1 MDYDEMIYRHPDA
14 PRRKERAYSE
24 EGVDLTQIRRLA
36 LLTPGERLRELEEFL
51 SDLDDLLRATHRCS
65 SERS

>member
-1 MDYDEMIYRHPDA
+1 MVYRHPDA

-36 LLTPGERLRELEEFL
+36 LLTPSERLRELEGFL
-51 SDLDDLLRATHRCS
+51 SDLDDLRRSAHRCS